1 MLTKDVRF
9 EGWTTED
16 WSRLLSL
23 WKSSGETGT
32 APRGGLIII
41 HSNGRIRKILHTARG
56 RIEKEGVAWPSPLA
70 PLAAEHGAR
79 WVLASPAGGLENIA
93 ERFGARCRP
102 EDDLA
107 SQARLMLAILRELVE
122 ARTIEIWPNR
132 IERLSL
138 PSGPFFEHTFEA
150 IYPPD
155 HFALIALFHEGELYT
170 SIALE
175 RGKGGISSIVGP
187 ADLRPHMTFLSGDF
201 RRDYRYALG
210 AAQDVLGPVAFACFT
225 SLDIFRSLQRE
236 PSWGAWLR
244 AFAVRDVIVTPMRG
258 SLVGPMAADAAIW
271 AAAAANSL
279 GRRWESL
286 ALLLAQW
293 QRRR

>member
-1 MLTKDVRF
+1 
-9 EGWTTED
+9 
-16 WSRLLSL
+16 
-23 WKSSGETGT
+23 
-32 APRGGLIII
+32 
-41 HSNGRIRKILHTARG
+41 
-56 RIEKEGVAWPSPLA
+56 
-70 PLAAEHGAR
+70 
-79 WVLASPAGGLENIA
+79 
-93 ERFGARCRP
+93 
-102 EDDLA
+102 
-107 SQARLMLAILRELVE
+107 MLAILRELVE
-122 ARTIEIWPNR
+122 ARIIEIWPNR

-138 PSGPFFEHTFEA
+138 PNGPFFEHTFEA

-210 AAQDVLGPVAFACFT
+210 AAEDVLGPVAFACFT
-225 SLDIFRSLQRE
+225 SLDIFRGLQRE

>member
-23 WKSSGETGT
+23 WKSTGETGA
-32 APRGGLIII
+32 APRGGLIVI

-56 RIEKEGVAWPSPLA
+56 RIEKEGVTWPSPLA
-70 PLAAEHGAR
+70 QLAAEHGAR
-79 WVLASPAGGLENIA
+79 WVLASPTGGLENIA
-93 ERFGARCRP
+93 ERFGSRCRQ

-187 ADLRPHMTFLSGDF
+187 ADLRPRMTFLSGDF
-201 RRDYRYALG
+201 RRDYRYALA
-210 AAQDVLGPVAFACFT
+210 AAQDVLGPIAFACFT

-236 PSWGAWLR
+236 PSWGGWLR

>member
-23 WKSSGETGT
+23 WKSSGDPG
-32 APRGGLIII
+32 APSRGGLIVI
-41 HSNGRIRKILHTARG
+41 HSRGRVRKILHTARG
-56 RIEKEGVAWPSPLA
+56 RIEKEGVAWPAPLG

-79 WVLASPAGGLENIA
+79 WALASPTGGLENIA
-93 ERFGARCRP
+93 ERFGSRCRR

-107 SQARLMLAILRELVE
+107 SQARLMLGILKELVE
-122 ARTIEIWPNR
+122 AGTIEIWPKG

-138 PSGPFFEHTFEA
+138 PQGPFFEHTFEA
-150 IYPPD
+150 LYPPGQ
-155 HFALIALFHEGELYT
+155 FALMALFHEGELYT

-175 RGKGGISSIVGP
+175 RGQGGISRIVGP
-187 ADLRPHMTFLSGDF
+187 ADLRPRMTFLSGDF
-201 RRDYRYALG
+201 RRDYRYAL
-210 AAQDVLGPVAFACFT
+210 AAAEDTLGPIAFACFT
-225 SLDIFRSLQRE
+225 ALDVFQGLQRE
-236 PSWGAWLR
+236 PSLGAWLR

-258 SLVGPMAADAAIW
+258 SLVGPMAADVAIW

-279 GRRWESL
+279 GKRWESL
-286 ALLLAQW
+286 ALLLSQW
-293 QRRR
+293 PRRR

>member
-23 WKSSGETGT
+23 WKSTGETGA
-32 APRGGLIII
+32 APRGGLIVI
-41 HSNGRIRKILHTARG
+41 HSNGRVRKMLHTARG
-56 RIEKEGVAWPSPLA
+56 RVEKDGVTWPSPLA
-70 PLAAEHGAR
+70 QLAAEHGAR
-79 WVLASPAGGLENIA
+79 WVLASPTGGLENIA

-122 ARTIEIWPNR
+122 ARIIEIWPNR

-210 AAQDVLGPVAFACFT
+210 AAEDVLGPVAFACFT
-225 SLDIFRSLQRE
+225 SLDIFRGLQRE

>member
-23 WKSSGETGT
+23 WKSSGEPG
-32 APRGGLIII
+32 APPRGGLIVI
-41 HSNGRIRKILHTARG
+41 HAQGRVRKILHTVRG
-56 RIEKEGVAWPSPLA
+56 RIEKDGVAWPSPLST
-70 PLAAEHGAR
+70 LAAEHGAR
-79 WVLASPAGGLENIA
+79 WVLSSPTGGLENIA
-93 ERFGARCRP
+93 ERFGARCRR

-107 SQARLMLAILRELVE
+107 SQARLMLGILKELVE
-122 ARTIEIWPNR
+122 AGTIEIWPNR
-132 IERLSL
+132 IDRLSL
-138 PSGPFFEHTFEA
+138 PEGPFFEHTFEA
-150 IYPPD
+150 IYPPGQ
-155 HFALIALFHEGELYT
+155 FALMALFHEGELYT

-175 RGKGGISSIVGP
+175 RGQGGISRIVGP
-187 ADLRPHMTFLSGDF
+187 ADLRPRMTFLSGDF
-201 RRDYRYALG
+201 RRDYRYAL
-210 AAQDVLGPVAFACFT
+210 AAAEDALGPIAFACFT
-225 SLDIFRSLQRE
+225 ALDVFRELQRE

-271 AAAAANSL
+271 ASAAANSL
-279 GRRWESL
+279 GKRWESL
-286 ALLLAQW
+286 ALLLSQW

>member
-23 WKSSGETGT
+23 WKSPGETGG
-32 APRGGLIII
+32 APRGGLIVI
-41 HSNGRIRKILHTARG
+41 HAQGRIRKILHTTRG
-56 RIEKEGVAWPSPLA
+56 RIEKEGVTWPSPLA

-79 WVLASPAGGLENIA
+79 WILASPTGGLENIA
-93 ERFGARCRP
+93 ERFGARCRQ

-107 SQARLMLAILRELVE
+107 SQARLMLGILRELVE
-122 ARTIEIWPNR
+122 AGTIEIWPNR
-132 IERLSL
+132 IEKLSL

-150 IYPPD
+150 LYPPGQ
-155 HFALIALFHEGELYT
+155 FALIALFHEGALYT

-175 RGKGGISSIVGP
+175 RGKGGISRIVGP
-187 ADLRPHMTFLSGDF
+187 ADLRPQMTFLSGDF
-201 RRDYRYALG
+201 RRDYRYALA
-210 AAQDVLGPVAFACFT
+210 AAQDALGTIAFACFS
-225 SLDIFRSLQRE
+225 SLDIFRGLQRE

-271 AAAAANSL
+271 AAAATSSF

-286 ALLLAQW
+286 GLLLSQW

>member
-16 WSRLLSL
+16 WSRFLSL
-23 WKSSGETGT
+23 WKVPAEIGG
-32 APRGGLIII
+32 APRGGLIVI
-41 HSNGRIRKILHTARG
+41 HSQGRLRKILHTTRG
-56 RIEKEGVAWPSPLA
+56 RIEKEGIAWPYPLA
-70 PLAAEHGAR
+70 ALAAEHGAR
-79 WVLASPAGGLENIA
+79 WVLASPTGGLENIA
-93 ERFGARCRP
+93 ERFGARCRQ

-122 ARTIEIWPNR
+122 AGIIAIWPNR

-150 IYPPD
+150 VYPPGE
-155 HFALIALFHEGELYT
+155 FALVALFHEGELFT

-175 RGKGGISSIVGP
+175 RGKGGIS
-187 ADLRPHMTFLSGDF
+187 RM
-201 RRDYRYALG
+201 
-210 AAQDVLGPVAFACFT
+210 
-225 SLDIFRSLQRE
+225 
-236 PSWGAWLR
+236 
-244 AFAVRDVIVTPMRG
+244 
-258 SLVGPMAADAAIW
+258 VGPMAADAAIW

-286 ALLLAQW
+286 ALLLSQW

>member
-23 WKSSGETGT
+23 WKSAGETPDG
-32 APRGGLIII
+32 PRGGLIVI
-41 HSNGRIRKILHTARG
+41 HAGGKVRKILHTARG
-56 RIEKEGVAWPSPLA
+56 RIDKDGVSWPTPLA

-93 ERFGARCRP
+93 ERFGARATKD
-102 EDDLA
+102 DDLA
-107 SQARLMLAILRELVE
+107 AQARLLVSIVRELVE
-122 ARTIEIWPNR
+122 AKIIEIWPAR
-132 IERLSL
+132 IDRLSI
-138 PSGPFFEHTFEA
+138 PQGPFFEHTFEA
-150 IYPPD
+150 IYPPG
-155 HFALIALFHEGELYT
+155 HIALVALFHQGELYT

-175 RGKGGISSIVGP
+175 RGKGGVSRILGP
-187 ADLRPHMTFLSGDF
+187 ADLRPRMTFLSGDF
-201 RRDYRYALG
+201 RRDYRYAL
-210 AAQDVLGPVAFACFT
+210 AAAEDVLGPVAFACFT
-225 SLDIFRSLQRE
+225 SLDIFRSLQQG
-236 PSWGAWLR
+236 PSLGAWVR

-271 AAAAANSL
+271 AAAAANAL
-279 GRRWESL
+279 GKRWESL
-286 ALLLAQW
+286 ALLLSQR

>member
-23 WKSSGETGT
+23 WKSTAENGA

-41 HSNGRIRKILHTARG
+41 HSQGRVRKILHTARG
-56 RIEKEGVAWPSPLA
+56 RIEKEGVPWPSPLA
-70 PLAAEHGAR
+70 PLAAEHDAR
-79 WVLASPAGGLENIA
+79 WVLASPTGGLENIA

-122 ARTIEIWPNR
+122 AGIIEIWPNS

-170 SIALE
+170 SIAFE

-201 RRDYRYALG
+201 RRDYRYALA
-210 AAQDVLGPVAFACFT
+210 AAQEVLGPIAFACFT
-225 SLDIFRSLQRE
+225 SLDIFRVLQRE

-244 AFAVRDVIVTPMRG
+244 AFAVRDVIVTPMKG

-286 ALLLAQW
+286 GLLLSQW
-293 QRRR
+293 QRKR